1 MSTFSTYSSLYSP
14 QTAGQRSSLASR
26 PATDEPDW
34 HRSSTVTDS
43 GSFEMAYDRLSEMI
57 QMDIVQAYYGMQSR
71 ADTPMPSTLDDTA
84 QVTPPTKEAWNRPGS
99 FTDSEILRS
108 LSLYDSEF
116 EALLATPD
124 NPKRTSPLNQRQS
137 ERLSQASTQLVNNIT
152 EAIARR
158 SSSDH
163 DQQSVKDSIESLP
176 TAARPSK
183 SVLSEVATDTDLGP
197 AEETSFSSKHTES
210 LSETSEQL
218 QRRINLAELLAIE
231 DARAPQND
239 DSDGNQTIKSRV
251 ELVLHSLIAHLDV
264 IKLEYASDTQKLI
277 AQRDC
282 LRQELRPML
291 QMRAALHQDNQRL
304 ASRADELNALIEQL
318 ETHSRQIQAEK
329 PLPDEGHRDGVHRV
343 NLQRSTTSE
352 RVPSKIPTSAS
363 REALSRAKTQTS
375 ATPSSSNARLDAS
388 LPPLPEPR
396 RFRWIKPR
404 LLSNQDLAAFGESL
418 LQPAF
423 EIKRTPSTITPPVPP
438 KSNQS
443 STGSSDIVH
452 AQNHVFQTIS
462 VLRPSARCF
471 VCMRNVW
478 GQTEMRCH
486 ACQQVCHSD
495 CISYISS
502 VCPAVISRPFTSQS
516 ESLSSPQMTSE
527 SLEASRESMVGRSL
541 IEQANLENQPVP
553 RLIEWC
559 VAAVEKN
566 GLGDEGLYRKNGGI
580 QQQRTILQLFDSG
593 QPFDLADL
601 GKFNDVGA
609 ITSALKYY
617 LRELPE
623 PLIPSEF
630 HEAYLAFGERM
641 TLAPRAVALSAMRRL
656 LSQLP
661 EPHYASLKRLCLHL
675 KLVEQRSGKTRMSA
689 RNLGLVFG
697 PTIMHANHPARELIE
712 TGTYA
717 RTVECTFWEA

>member
-14 QTAGQRSSLASR
+14 GTAGQRSSLASR

-34 HRSSTVTDS
+34 HRSSGVTDS
-43 GSFEMAYDRLSEMI
+43 GSFEMAYDRLSEII

-71 ADTPMPSTLDDTA
+71 AETPMPSTLDNSA
-84 QVTPPTKEAWNRPGS
+84 QATPPTKEHWNRPGS

-124 NPKRTSPLNQRQS
+124 NPKRTSPLKQRQT
-137 ERLSQASTQLVNNIT
+137 ERLSEASTQLVNNIT

-158 SSSDH
+158 SGSDQ
-163 DQQSVKDSIESLP
+163 DQQSAKNSNESFP
-176 TAARPSK
+176 TVAKPGK
-183 SVLSEVATDTDLGP
+183 SVLSDVASDIAFGP
-197 AEETSFSSKHTES
+197 AEEASSSMKQTEQAGES
-210 LSETSEQL
+210 SEQL

-231 DARAPQND
+231 DARAPQD
-239 DSDGNQTIKSRV
+239 DESDGNQTIKSRV

-291 QMRAALHQDNQRL
+291 QMRAALHQENQRL

-329 PLPDEGHRDGVHRV
+329 PLPDESQRDGVHRV
-343 NLQRSTTSE
+343 NLQRATTSDG
-352 RVPSKIPTSAS
+352 VPSKTQTSAS
-363 REALSRAKTQTS
+363 REAHSRAKTQLPT
-375 ATPSSSNARLDAS
+375 TSSSTNARLDAS

-396 RFRWIKPR
+396 RFKWIKPR
-404 LLSNQDLAAFGESL
+404 LLSNQDLAALGESL

-438 KSNQS
+438 KSIQP
-443 STGSSDIVH
+443 STGSSDIIH
-452 AQNHVFQTIS
+452 AQNHVFHITN
-462 VLRPSARCF
+462 VLRPSSRCF

-502 VCPAVISRPFTSQS
+502 VCPAATSRPFTSQNG
-516 ESLSSPQMTSE
+516 SLSSPQSTSE
-527 SLEASRESMVGRSL
+527 SLEGSRESMIGRSL

-580 QQQRTILQLFDSG
+580 QQQRVILQLFDSG

-609 ITSALKYY
+609 ITSTLKYY

-661 EPHYASLKRLCLHL
+661 DPHYASLKRLCLHL
-675 KLVEQRSGKTRMSA
+675 KLVEQRSRKTRMSA

-697 PTIMHANHPARELIE
+697 PTIMRANHPARELIE

-717 RTVECTFWEA
+717 RTVECTFFGA